1 METEHFTL
9 AKVNKIN
16 EFKISQ
22 STYNLRVLY
31 YVKKMLGVGQVS
43 ISGNMAE
50 YRIRDLQSILQHI
63 IPIFD
68 KYPLLTSKYF
78 NYDLFKQAAL
88 IFSNPLLSKGKKGRT
103 FN

>member
-1 METEHFTL
+1 
-9 AKVNKIN
+9 
-16 EFKISQ
+16 
-22 STYNLRVLY
+22 
-31 YVKKMLGVGQVS
+31 MLGVGQVS

-88 IFSNPLLSKGKKGRT
+88 IFSNPLLSKEKKDELLTELKSKIRPE
-103 FN
+103 

>member
-1 METEHFTL
+1 
-9 AKVNKIN
+9 
-16 EFKISQ
+16 
-22 STYNLRVLY
+22 
-31 YVKKMLGVGQVS
+31 MLGAGQVS

-50 YRIRDLQSILQHI
+50 YRIRDLKSILQHI

-88 IFSNPLLSKGKKGRT
+88 IFSNPILTKKKRT
-103 FN
+103 NF